1 MLIDG
6 SSIDLQG
13 FLSVLAQNYRVLFN
27 LIITPS
33 TFYLADDLTV
43 QIKDTTPARAFTR
56 RKNVMHC
63 TFIHRVESDH
73 ATGHGHERTR
83 AKHDLGM
90 TDRQYW
96 VILTKSIRVR
106 ESNGSQIHPLTRPQ
120 QRHVALVSR
129 IVFPAIHV
137 SRHTIQA

>member
-13 FLSVLAQNYRVLFN
+13 FLSVLAQNYRVLLD

-56 RKNVMHC
+56 RENVMHF

-73 ATGHGHERTR
+73 ATGYGHERAR

-96 VILTKSIRVR
+96 VILAKSIRVR
-106 ESNGSQIHPLTRPQ
+106 KSNGS
-120 QRHVALVSR
+120 
-129 IVFPAIHV
+129 
-137 SRHTIQA
+137 